1 MRTRNWILTALTC
14 LMLLCYHSLLRIYYT
29 DHIRDL
35 QSHAK
40 GSSQDGGGMAR
51 RNDGYA
57 YVFYATADLY
67 ACSTLVNIHRLR
79 TLKSTIPIHVLA
91 SEFLS
96 VPFMNA
102 LHDANVTVHIEET
115 PQTPA
120 LLGSYYEDSLLK
132 MLVFK
137 MHKLDPTLRRVLILD
152 SDQLIL
158 KHFDNLFSDL
168 PVVDLA
174 APRAY
179 WSPPEDA
186 GAVFSSAFMM
196 INLSDR
202 LWETVNRTL
211 PSNGDLA
218 DGASVSAPAGAD
230 MDVLNDLFGDTATLL
245 SGEYVTLNSHWET
258 WEVPRWFHPV
268 GAPLVSRTVSSRVPG
283 ETSEAREAPS
293 VEPQADLKV
302 RGAVDHQVP
311 LGDLAAGPGPR
322 HPQDSEVSRQLS
334 QLQEYASVVHFTA
347 LGKPWTYTEQ
357 EVADERPEAHPLF
370 SRQFGMW
377 RDVAGQVCPE
387 TWDVK

>member
-1 MRTRNWILTALTC
+1 MRTRNWIFTALMC
-14 LMLLCYHSLLRIYYT
+14 LMLLCYHSLLRVYYT
-29 DHIRDL
+29 NQIRDL
-35 QSHAK
+35 QGHAK
-40 GSSQDGGGMAR
+40 GSSKDGIENSGC
-51 RNDGYA
+51 NDGFA

-91 SEFLS
+91 SEYLS

-102 LHDANVTVHIEET
+102 LEDANVTVHIEET

-137 MHKLDPTLRRVLILD
+137 MHKLDPALERVLILD

-158 KHFDNLFSDL
+158 KHFDKLFSQL
-168 PVVDLA
+168 PGVDIA

-179 WSPPEDA
+179 WSPPRNA
-186 GAVFSSAFMM
+186 GTVFSSAFMM

-202 LWETVNRTL
+202 LWDIVNQTL
-211 PSNGDLA
+211 PSSGGLA
-218 DGASVSAPAGAD
+218 DGASASAGAD
-230 MDVLNDLFGDTATLL
+230 MDILNDVFGDTAMIL

-258 WEVPRWFHPV
+258 WEVPKWFHPV
-268 GAPLVSRTVSSRVPG
+268 DAPLINRTVSSRGP
-283 ETSEAREAPS
+283 EISEARKEPS

-302 RGAVDHQVP
+302 RGDVDHQMP
-311 LGDLAAGPGPR
+311 LGGLAVESRPR
-322 HPQDSEVSRQLS
+322 HPQDSEIFRHLS

-357 EVADERPEAHPLF
+357 EVIDERPEAHPLF
-370 SRQFGMW
+370 SKQFGMW
-377 RDVAGQVCPE
+377 RDIAGQVCPE